1 MKSVESLDDVPEMK
15 FIAFVE
21 GHTDPVVSEFD
32 DEGQR
37 VVKSAKYRVIG
48 SLSIPP
54 IDEVQL
60 EVWETINDPSD
71 QDRNV
76 LVESIY
82 TALDAGDKTQT
93 ERTNIYDGYVFHTL
107 QLMFG
112 DELISEIR
120 SAGDGLM
127 AATCEGVDTMEPEA
141 VPLFAQRTIEAFL
154 EMKKNGSLIKM

>member
-93 ERTNIYDGYVFHTL
+93 ERTNIYDGYYVLHTPIII
-107 QLMFG
+107 
-112 DELISEIR
+112 ELRQNLTQYLNMS
-120 SAGDGLM
+120 
-127 AATCEGVDTMEPEA
+127 
-141 VPLFAQRTIEAFL
+141 
-154 EMKKNGSLIKM
+154 